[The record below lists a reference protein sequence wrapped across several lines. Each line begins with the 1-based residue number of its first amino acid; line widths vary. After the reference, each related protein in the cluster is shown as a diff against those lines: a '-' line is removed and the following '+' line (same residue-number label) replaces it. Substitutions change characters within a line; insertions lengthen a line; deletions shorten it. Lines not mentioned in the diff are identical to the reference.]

1 MNLTLLDVEALLISA
16 RTIRVEF
23 LGEEITDIDRIFDLI
38 HSREFVNNITDAH
51 FITENLIYL
60 LLDDE
65 PMIIEFEF

>member
-1 MNLTLLDVEALLISA
+1 MNLLDVEAMLIACSEA
-16 RTIRVEF
+16 RAEF
-23 LGEEITDIDRIFDLI
+23 LAEEITDIDRIFDLI